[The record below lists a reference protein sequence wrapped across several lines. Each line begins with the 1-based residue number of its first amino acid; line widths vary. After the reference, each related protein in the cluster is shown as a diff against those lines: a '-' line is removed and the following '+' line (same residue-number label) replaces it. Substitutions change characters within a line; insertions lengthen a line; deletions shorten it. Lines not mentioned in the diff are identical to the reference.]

1 MDRMWS
7 ALGKLRKSKVS
18 LVKKSQAVA
27 DYLFTYPHL
36 IS

>member
-7 ALGKLRKSKVS
+7 VIAKLRKSKVS
-18 LVKKSQAVA
+18 LVKKSQAIA
-27 DYLFTYPHL
+27 DYLFTCPHL